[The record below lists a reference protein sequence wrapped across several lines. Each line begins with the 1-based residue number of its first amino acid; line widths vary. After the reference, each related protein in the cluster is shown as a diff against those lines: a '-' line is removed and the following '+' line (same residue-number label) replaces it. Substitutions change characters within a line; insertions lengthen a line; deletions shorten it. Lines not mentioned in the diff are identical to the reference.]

1 MSDEG
6 SVLVINDGVVSGVE
20 NVTGSVDMAHD
31 LCDNHNVTGGQ
42 GKDFGN

>member
-1 MSDEG
+1 MDDEG
-6 SVLVINDGVVSGVE
+6 GVLVIGDGVVE
-20 NVTGSVDMAHD
+20 NVTGSLDMAHD